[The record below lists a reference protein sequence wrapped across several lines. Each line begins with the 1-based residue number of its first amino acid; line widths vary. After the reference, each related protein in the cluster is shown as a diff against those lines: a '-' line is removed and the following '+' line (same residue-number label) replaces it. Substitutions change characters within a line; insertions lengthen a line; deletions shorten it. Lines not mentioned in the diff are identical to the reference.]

1 MPLPAGKFVQEHWT
15 SGRRSATP
23 TGHETCEQ
31 CPAPALRSAACHG
44 QRIEGPWLIQA
55 VENRG
60 TPMKSTTS
68 KPIRRPSAERYAAPP
83 LPISARARVGW
94 LLRVN
99 RTLDP
104 RSRHRSLARFA
115 KDFAPDQR
123 IAPSTLSRW
132 ETGKVAIPHWV
143 PARYETTLA
152 LPPMLLSA
160 AADTS
165 YRYHTRPSALIPN
178 WAQHRRRPAP
188 GPVLDQLV
196 DRAVGDDVMTAGAWD
211 RLSELVA
218 RRPHLVLSPATTW
231 SRLAERLLTEL
242 SIADGVQWMVRAES
256 YHRLIVHPDGQQ
268 PAIATATAA
277 ADDSSA
283 QSMIGHLS
291 VFTASSHPAA
301 SASVVR
307 HVTDPATIR
316 TFYGALLTSVKK
328 LRYGHFSLAQ
338 VRSLIPVLLELLAGN
353 QEEAGL
359 AARMF
364 AALPGDLRAQL
375 PRRIRT
381 ANGLAAAAT
390 ADESVIR
397 LCDSVLSTAAGDD
410 VPPPDPLLPVL
421 VHEMLAD
428 PVFDVRLCAMFL
440 LYASPYR
447 PHLAQ
452 ALASELVALLRR
464 RTDRVRTLRILES
477 LRVLGG
483 PSQRTLVEHLLLAP
497 DMPAEIHDMAAYT
510 LGHIGGRSTV
520 TFYRTAFSRYSTHW
534 IHTSAPHDASVL
546 DRLVYAFGMHH
557 NDGLLRRAVSDQA
570 LPGNVRTAATWWLRL
585 PPHVRHSATR

>member
-1 MPLPAGKFVQEHWT
+1 MT
-15 SGRRSATP
+15 
-23 TGHETCEQ
+23 
-31 CPAPALRSAACHG
+31 
-44 QRIEGPWLIQA
+44 
-55 VENRG
+55 
-60 TPMKSTTS
+60 STTAKS
-68 KPIRRPSAERYAAPP
+68 IRHRAAERFAASPSP
-83 LPISARARVGW
+83 VRARARVGW

-99 RTLDP
+99 RTFSTH
-104 RSRHRSLARFA
+104 SRHRSLNGFA
-115 KDFAPDQR
+115 QDFAPDQR

-132 ETGKVAIPHWV
+132 ETGKVTIPHWV
-143 PARYETTLA
+143 PACYEATLG
-152 LPPMLLSA
+152 LPSMLLSA

-165 YRYHTRPSALIPN
+165 YRYHTQPSALIPN
-178 WAQHRRRPAP
+178 WAQHRRRPTL

-196 DRAVGDDVMTAGAWD
+196 DRAVGDDMMTAGAWD
-211 RLSELVA
+211 RLSELIA
-218 RRPHLVLSPATTW
+218 RRPQLVLSPATTW
-231 SRLAERLLTEL
+231 SRLTERLLTEL

-256 YHRLIVHPDGQQ
+256 YHRLIAHPNGQQ
-268 PAIATATAA
+268 PAIFTATAA

-301 SASVVR
+301 STSVIR

-328 LRYGHFSLAQ
+328 LRYGHFSRTQ
-338 VRSLIPVLLELLAGN
+338 VRSLLPVLLELLTGN

-364 AALPGDLRAQL
+364 AALPSDLRAQL

-381 ANGLAAAAT
+381 ATGLAAAAT
-390 ADESVIR
+390 ADESVIQ
-397 LCDSVLSTAAGDD
+397 LCDSVLSTAAGED
-410 VPPPDPLLPVL
+410 PLPPDPILPVL

-447 PHLAQ
+447 PHLAR
-452 ALASELVALLRR
+452 ALATELLTLLRR
-464 RTDRVRTLRILES
+464 RTDQLRTLRILES

-483 PSQRTLVEHLLLAP
+483 PSQRALAERLLLAR

-520 TFYRTAFSRYSTHW
+520 TFYHTAFSRYSGHW
-534 IHTSAPHDASVL
+534 VRTSAARDASVL
-546 DRLVYAFGMHH
+546 DRLVYASGIHH
-557 NDGLLRRAVSDQA
+557 NDGLLRRAATEQT
-570 LPGNVRTAATWWLRL
+570 LPANVRTAAAWWLRL
-585 PPHVRHSATR
+585 PPHLRYSATL

>member
-1 MPLPAGKFVQEHWT
+1 MT
-15 SGRRSATP
+15 
-23 TGHETCEQ
+23 
-31 CPAPALRSAACHG
+31 
-44 QRIEGPWLIQA
+44 
-55 VENRG
+55 
-60 TPMKSTTS
+60 STTS
-68 KPIRRPSAERYAAPP
+68 GPIRHRPAERFAAAATPV
-83 LPISARARVGW
+83 SAQARVGW

-99 RTLDP
+99 RTLGTHT
-104 RSRHRSLARFA
+104 RHRSLNGFA
-115 KDFAPDQR
+115 HDFAPGQR

-132 ETGKVAIPHWV
+132 ETGKVTIPHWV
-143 PARYETTLA
+143 PARYEATLA
-152 LPPMLLSA
+152 LPSMLLSA

-178 WAQHRRRPAP
+178 WAQHRQRPAP
-188 GPVLDQLV
+188 GPGLDQLV
-196 DRAVGDDVMTAGAWD
+196 DRAVGDDTMTAGAWD
-211 RLSELVA
+211 RLSELIA
-218 RRPHLVLSPATTW
+218 RRPQLVLSPATTW
-231 SRLAERLLTEL
+231 SRLSERLLTEL

-256 YHRLIVHPDGQQ
+256 YHRLIAHPHGQQ
-268 PAIATATAA
+268 PAIFTATAA

-301 SASVVR
+301 STSVIR

-328 LRYGHFSLAQ
+328 LRDGHFSLAQ
-338 VRSLIPVLLELLAGN
+338 VRSLLPVLFELLTGN

-381 ANGLAAAAT
+381 ATGLAAAGT
-390 ADESVIR
+390 ADESVVR
-397 LCDSVLSTAAGDD
+397 LCDSVLSTAAGED
-410 VPPPDPLLPVL
+410 PLPPDPVLPVL

-447 PHLAQ
+447 PHLAR
-452 ALASELVALLRR
+452 ALAAELVTLLRR
-464 RTDRVRTLRILES
+464 RTNRHRTLRILES

-483 PSQRTLVEHLLLAP
+483 PSERTLVERLLLAW

-510 LGHIGGRSTV
+510 LGHIGGRSTD
-520 TFYRTAFSRYSTHW
+520 TFYRTAFSRYSSHLVRTP
-534 IHTSAPHDASVL
+534 AACDASVL
-546 DRLVYAFGMHH
+546 DRLVYAFGIHH
-557 NDGLLRRAVSDQA
+557 NDELLRRAVTDQA
-570 LPGNVRTAATWWLRL
+570 LPGHVRTAAAWWLGL
-585 PPHVRHSATR
+585 PPHLRHSATR

>member
-1 MPLPAGKFVQEHWT
+1 M
-15 SGRRSATP
+15 TP
-23 TGHETCEQ
+23 
-31 CPAPALRSAACHG
+31 
-44 QRIEGPWLIQA
+44 
-55 VENRG
+55 
-60 TPMKSTTS
+60 TTS
-68 KPIRRPSAERYAAPP
+68 KPIRKRPAERSAASPP
-83 LPISARARVGW
+83 SVSARARVGW

-99 RTLDP
+99 RTLGT
-104 RSRHRSLARFA
+104 RSPQRSLHGFARN
-115 KDFAPDQR
+115 FAPDQR

-132 ETGKVAIPHWV
+132 ETGKAAIPHWV
-143 PARYETTLA
+143 PARYETALS

-165 YRYHTRPSALIPN
+165 YRYHTPPSVLIPN
-178 WAQHRRRPAP
+178 WAQRRRPPVP
-188 GPVLDQLV
+188 GPGLDRLV
-196 DRAVGDDVMTAGAWD
+196 DRAVGDDTMTAGDWD
-211 RLSELVA
+211 RLIELIA
-218 RRPHLVLSPATTW
+218 RRPQLVLSPATTW
-231 SRLAERLLTEL
+231 SRLTERLLTEL

-256 YHRLIVHPDGQQ
+256 YHRLIAHPDGQQ
-268 PAIATATAA
+268 PAISTATAA
-277 ADDSSA
+277 ADDNSA

-301 SASVVR
+301 STSVVR

-328 LRYGHFSLAQ
+328 LRYGHFSQVQ
-338 VRSLIPVLLELLAGN
+338 VRSLIPVLLELLSGN

-381 ANGLAAAAT
+381 ATGLAAAAT

-397 LCDSVLSTAAGDD
+397 LCDGVLSTAAGE
-410 VPPPDPLLPVL
+410 DPLPADPVLPVL

-440 LYASPYR
+440 LYGSPYR
-447 PHLAQ
+447 PHLAE
-452 ALASELVALLRR
+452 ALATELITLLRR
-464 RTDRVRTLRILES
+464 RTERLRTLRILES

-483 PSQRTLVEHLLLAP
+483 PPQRALVERLLLAR

-520 TFYRTAFSRYSTHW
+520 TFYRTAFSRYSNDRVRG
-534 IHTSAPHDASVL
+534 SAASDASVL
-546 DRLVYAFGMHH
+546 DRLIYAFGIHH
-557 NDGLLRRAVSDQA
+557 NDELLRTAAANQA
-570 LPGNVRTAATWWLRL
+570 LPGNVRTAAAWWLGL
-585 PPHVRHSATR
+585 PPHLRHSATL